1 MEDTVKRFKEH
12 LEKMRAINHA
22 SGVLYYDSDTVMP
35 KANAEAFGR
44 TMSYL

>member
-35 KANAEAFGR
+35 RR
-44 TMSYL
+44 TPRRSEGL